1 MKNDDL
7 EKTIPIDVLDL
18 EESTRSAKYKDD
30 KKVSSR
36 AKKYEDIDVDEEIEE
51 SEEILEEGL
60 DDTKEVKTI
69 TDLEVEEIEEDEDE
83 PKKGKKDKKK
93 NGNGL
98 IAKFKALPKKKKI
111 FLLILC
117 GIVVVLLTVLIVML
131 VLGGGKEEETKKEEE
146 EPVKIVDNYYYK
158 KGSLYFL
165 DENEKEIG
173 SYACANKDE
182 EKCYVA
188 YNSSDDV
195 LDIARKYDEEG
206 NVILE
211 RAPIIDQ
218 DYVFVYDSENEE
230 EPIINLYSIEEEI
243 VKEKYDSVELHE
255 GNFVVVEEEGKKG
268 LIKLD
273 NGVAEVIEPTYE
285 EMHYLNGKDYV
296 IVKKQKGYVA
306 VDFNDKEASKY
317 IDSNL
322 VIKNYNDDFIVV
334 SDGSKYAV
342 YNFDGEELVSG
353 YDFATISGTF
363 MVLVNGKELF
373 IRDVDNIKYNEV
385 PYKLNN
391 ETYVKKVIY
400 DAEGNLLRKELSFEF
415 TASLEGGV
423 NELLVYK
430 EDDTDPKY
438 YEINTVEALANVKY
452 DYMNYFNKKLYFY
465 KDEFKEEL
473 IGSVTC
479 TSENEIASSEDKYTA
494 CNVATDTIYE
504 TNDMVSQEV
513 LDRKSTI
520 PIIHDKYVFIKD
532 GKEIKIYD
540 LTNSKKAKGTYTS
553 VSSYTANNDNKLS
566 LTGKDTYVVALNK
579 KGKYGLLHLTKNTV
593 EALVTFEYTGM
604 EVVGDYVVGKKSA
617 SSYDVYKLGSDT
629 ALVTINGAL
638 KGYSVDKRYIKYVA
652 DGAYVVA
659 DFQGN
664 ELNSTRFDYVELYN
678 GYYVGIVNKELNIYS
693 YTTGKITEESL
704 KVGNYKY
711 VRVTNPAFKVSKKDG
726 NYVVNIYNGSGYDEN
741 IYNTTINSYGE
752 EKEPDGQEP
761 AVPADPET
769 ETNTEES
776 GS

>member
-18 EESTRSAKYKDD
+18 EEPTRSAKYKDDD

-36 AKKYEDIDVDEEIEE
+36 AKKYEDIDVEEEIEE
-51 SEEILEEGL
+51 LVEVEEIIAESL
-60 DDTKEVKTI
+60 DDTKEVKVI
-69 TDLEVEEIEEDEDE
+69 SDLEAKVEEEEEE

-93 NGNGL
+93 KGNGL
-98 IAKFKALPKKKKI
+98 IAKFKALPKKNKI
-111 FLLILC
+111 FLLILA
-117 GIVVVLLTVLIVML
+117 GIVVILLVVLIVML
-131 VLGGGKEEETKKEEE
+131 VLGGEEEKEVAPKEEE
-146 EPVKIVDNYYYK
+146 PIKIVDNYYYK

-188 YNSSDDV
+188 YNSSNET
-195 LDIARKYDEEG
+195 LDITRKYNEDG
-206 NVILE
+206 TVIVE

-218 DYVFVYDSENEE
+218 DYVFVYDSEDEE
-230 EPIINLYSIEEEI
+230 DTTINLYSIEEEI
-243 VKEKYDSVELHE
+243 VKEKYDSVEIY
-255 GNFVVVEEEGKKG
+255 GDNFVVVEEEGKKG

-273 NGVAEVIEPTYE
+273 NGVAEVVKPQYE
-285 EMHYLNGKDYV
+285 ELYYINGIDYMV
-296 IVKKQKGYVA
+296 VKKQKGYV
-306 VDFNDKEASKY
+306 VIDKNDKEVSKY
-317 IDSNL
+317 IDSDL
-322 VIKNYNDDFIVV
+322 VIKSFNDYFVV
-334 SDGSKYAV
+334 VNNGTKYAI
-342 YNFDGEELVSG
+342 YNYKGEELVSD
-353 YDFATISGTF
+353 YDFITVSGNY
-363 MVLVNGKELF
+363 MALVNGKELYV
-373 IRDVDNIKYNEV
+373 RDNDNVKYNEAA
-385 PYKLNN
+385 YKLNN

-400 DAEGNLLRKELSFEF
+400 DAEGNLLRKELSFEL
-415 TASLEGGV
+415 TEGEEG
-423 NELLVYK
+423 NFNLLVYK

-438 YEINTVEALANVKY
+438 YEINSVEALANVKY

-473 IGSVTC
+473 IGSITC
-479 TSENEIASSEDKYTA
+479 TNENEITSSEDKYTS

-504 TNDMVSQEV
+504 TNDMVSQET

-520 PIIHDKYVFIKD
+520 PIIHDKYVFVKD
-532 GKEIKIYD
+532 GKEVKLYD

-553 VSSYTANNDNKLS
+553 VSSYTANNENKITLS
-566 LTGKDTYVVALNK
+566 GKDAYVVALNK
-579 KGKYGLLHLTKNTV
+579 KGKYGLLHLTKNNI

-604 EVVGDYVVGKKSA
+604 EVVGDYVVGKKTA

-664 ELNSTRFDYVELYN
+664 ELNSVRFDYVELYN
-678 GYYVGIVNKELNIYS
+678 GYYVGIVNKELDIYS

-752 EKEPDGQEP
+752 EE
-761 AVPADPET
+761 VPVTPEPET
-769 ETNTEES
+769 PETPTDPVTE
-776 GS
+776 

>member
-18 EESTRSAKYKDD
+18 EEQTRSSKYKEDD

-36 AKKYEDIDVDEEIEE
+36 AKKYEDIDVEEIEE
-51 SEEILEEGL
+51 LDEEEILEEGL
-60 DDTKEVKTI
+60 DDTKEVKVI
-69 TDLEVEEIEEDEDE
+69 SDLETSVEEEE
-83 PKKGKKDKKK
+83 PKKSKKDKKK
-93 NGNGL
+93 GNGL
-98 IAKFKALPKKKKI
+98 IAKFKALPKKNKI
-111 FLLILC
+111 FLLILA
-117 GIVVVLLTVLIVML
+117 GIVVILLIVLIVML
-131 VLGGGKEEETKKEEE
+131 VLGGGEEQEEAPKEEE
-146 EPVKIVDNYYYK
+146 PIKIVDNYYYK

-173 SYACANKDE
+173 SYACANKNE

-188 YNSSDDV
+188 YNSSNET
-195 LDIARKYDEEG
+195 LDITRKYNEDG
-206 NVILE
+206 TVIVE

-218 DYVFVYDSENEE
+218 DYVFVYDSEDEE
-230 EPIINLYSIEEEI
+230 DTTINLYSIEEEI
-243 VKEKYDSVELHE
+243 VKEKYDSVEIY
-255 GNFVVVEEEGKKG
+255 GDNFVVVEEEGKKG

-273 NGVAEVIEPTYE
+273 NGVAEVIEPQYDE
-285 EMHYLNGKDYV
+285 LYYINGIDFMV
-296 IVKKQKGYVA
+296 VKKQKGYV
-306 VDFNDKEASKY
+306 VIDKNDKEVSKY
-317 IDSNL
+317 IDSDL
-322 VIKNYNDDFIVV
+322 IIKNFNDDFVVV
-334 SDGSKYAV
+334 SNGTKYAV
-342 YNFDGEELVSG
+342 YNYKGEELVSD
-353 YDFATISGTF
+353 YDFATVSAGL
-363 MVLVNGKELF
+363 MALVNGKELYV
-373 IRDVDNIKYNEV
+373 RNSDNVKYNEAA
-385 PYKLNN
+385 YKLLN

-400 DAEGNLLRKELSFEF
+400 DEEGNLLRKELSFEF
-415 TASLEGGV
+415 TAPLDDGPI
-423 NELLVYK
+423 ELLVYK
-430 EDDTDPKY
+430 EDDQDPKY
-438 YEINTVEALANVKY
+438 YEVNEIEALANVKY

-479 TSENEIASSEDKYTA
+479 TSENEIASSEDKYTS

-504 TNDMVSQEV
+504 TNDMVSQET

-532 GKEIKIYD
+532 GKEIKLYD
-540 LTNSKKAKGTYTS
+540 LTDSKKAKGTYTS
-553 VSSYTANNDNKLS
+553 VSSYTENNDNKITLS
-566 LTGKDTYVVALNK
+566 GKDAYVVALNK
-579 KGKYGLLHLTKNTV
+579 KGKYGLLHLTKNNI
-593 EALVTFEYTGM
+593 EALVTFEYIGM

-629 ALVTINGAL
+629 ALITINGAL

-664 ELNSTRFDYVELYN
+664 ELNSIRFDYVELYN
-678 GYYVGIVNKELNIYS
+678 GYYVGIVDKKLDIYS

-711 VRVTNPAFKVSKKDG
+711 VRVANPAFKVSKKDG

-752 EKEPDGQEP
+752 EE
-761 AVPADPET
+761 VPVTPEPET
-769 ETNTEES
+769 PEVPTDPVTE
-776 GS
+776 